1 MIQIDLPTLV
11 KRLNLFSRQA
21 LEMAASECMSQQA
34 AEITVS
40 HVLIQ
45 MLAMP
50 RSDLRVITRQ
60 GDIGMEEL
68 RQALTVENYTT
79 ARSADSYPAFSPMLV
94 EWLKEG
100 WLLASAEM
108 QHSELRGGVLLL
120 ALLHS
125 PLRYIPPAAAQLL
138 TGINRDRLQQDF
150 VQWTQES
157 AESVVPDA
165 DCKGAGALTDVAD
178 SLLARYAK
186 NMTED
191 ARNDRLDPVLCRDHE
206 IDLMIDILCRRRK
219 NNPVVVGEAGVGKS
233 ALIEG
238 LALRIV
244 AGQVPDKLKNT
255 DIMTLDLGAL
265 QAGASVKGEFEK
277 RFKGLMAE
285 VISSPVPVILFIDE
299 AHTLIGAGNQ
309 QGGLDISNLLKPALA
324 RGELKTIAATTW
336 SEYKKYFE
344 KDAALSRRFQLV
356 KVSEPNAA
364 EATIILRGLSAVYEQ
379 SHGVLIDDDALQA
392 AATLSERYLSGRQLP
407 DKAIDVLDTAC
418 ARVAINLSSP
428 PKQISALTTLSHQ
441 QEAEIRQLEREL
453 RIGLRTNTSR
463 MTEVLVQYDE
473 TLTALD
479 ELEAAWHQQQ
489 TLVQEIIALRQ
500 QLLGMAEDDAASLP
514 HVDAVED
521 TPPESE
527 QDNTGAKLA
536 DEAGSEQP
544 EETAE
549 TVSPV
554 QRLAQLTAE
563 LDALHNDRLLVSPHV
578 DKKQIAAVI
587 AEWTGVPLNRLS
599 QNEMSVITDLPVW
612 LGDTIK
618 GQDLAIAS
626 LHKHL
631 LTARADL
638 RRPGRP
644 LGAFLLAGPSGV
656 GKTETVLQLAELLY
670 GGRQYL
676 TTINMSEFQEKHTV
690 SRLIGSPPGYV
701 GYGEGGV
708 LTEAIRQKPYSVVLL
723 DEVEKAHP
731 DVLNLFYQ
739 AFDKGEMADG
749 EGRLIDCKN
758 IVFFLTSN
766 LGYQVIV
773 EHADDPET
781 MQEVLYPVLADFFK
795 PALLARMEVVPYQSL
810 KTRALGVLPA
820 DLNLRDQVG
829 PTFDQ
834 VFTSADDNKL
844 VVPQFL
850 TRYGLQS
857 YFVKQRDELVELT
870 AMDSWV
876 LNLTRSVKYSDAD
889 RAEIQRQL
897 TEQYI
902 SDYTATWR
910 AGMDNLN
917 IRNFESIGQLTG
929 ALEQVISG
937 DLPLQRALT
946 VLRDNTQPG
955 VFSEKLSA
963 KEREEA
969 LAEPDYQLLTRLGH
983 EFAPE
988 NSTLAVQKDKE
999 STMQAVYQQLTELH
1013 RYLLAIQNA
1022 PVPGKSALKAVQL
1035 RLDQNSSDPIFATRQ
1050 MAKTLPAPLN
1060 RWVGRLADQA
1070 WHVVMV
1076 EAVHYMEVDW
1086 RDSVVKPF
1094 NEQLANNY
1102 PFNPRSAQD
1111 ASLDAFERFFK
1122 PDGILDT
1129 FYQQNLKLF
1138 IDNDLSLE
1146 DGDNSVIIREDIIAQ
1161 LKTAQKIRDI
1171 FFSKQNG
1178 LGTSF
1183 AVETVSL
1190 SGNKRRSVLNLDGQL
1205 VDYSQGRNY
1214 TAHLV
1219 WPNNMREGNESKLT
1233 LVGANGGAPRS
1244 ISFSGPWAQFRLFG
1258 AGQLTGVQDGNFTV
1272 RFSVDGGAMTY
1283 RVHIRCSSNCY
1294 RLTTP
1299 LRAQQRCGWPHLNSK
1314 TMSAGCNN
1322 FLIPPRYSRWKPGC
1336 R

>member
-1 MIQIDLPTLV
+1 MIQIDLPALV

-40 HVLIQ
+40 HVLMQ

-60 GDIGMEEL
+60 SDIGMEEL
-68 RQALTVENYTT
+68 RQALTVEKYPT

-94 EWLKEG
+94 EWLKES

-125 PLRYIPPAAAQLL
+125 PLRYIPPAAARLL

-150 VQWTQES
+150 AQWTRES

-165 DCKGAGALTDVAD
+165 EGKGAGTLTDAAD

-186 NMTED
+186 NMTAD
-191 ARNDRLDPVLCRDHE
+191 ARNGGLDPVLCRDHE

-244 AGQVPDKLKNT
+244 ADQVPDKLKNT

-285 VISSPVPVILFIDE
+285 VISSPVPIILFIDE

-428 PKQISALTTLSHQ
+428 PKRISALTTLSHQ
-441 QEAEIRQLEREL
+441 QEAEIRQLKREL
-453 RIGLRTNTSR
+453 RIGLRTDTSR
-463 MTEVLVQYDE
+463 MTGVLEQYDE

-489 TLVQEIIALRQ
+489 ALVREIIALRQ
-500 QLLGMAEDDAASLP
+500 QLLGVAEDNAASLSDA
-514 HVDAVED
+514 DAVED
-521 TPPESE
+521 TPSESE
-527 QDNTGAKLA
+527 QDNIGVAPA
-536 DEAGSEQP
+536 DEAGSAQP

-554 QRLAQLTAE
+554 QRLAQLTAQ
-563 LDALHNDRLLVSPHV
+563 LDALHNDQLLVSPHV

-773 EHADDPET
+773 EHADGPET
-781 MQEVLYPVLADFFK
+781 MQEALYPVLADFFK
-795 PALLARMEVVPYQSL
+795 PALLARMEVVPYLPLSKETL
-810 KTRALGVLPA
+810 VTIIAGKLARLDNVLRSRFAAEVIIEPEVTNEIMSRVTRAENGARMLESVIDGDMLPP
-820 DLNLRDQVG
+820 LSL
-829 PTFDQ
+829 
-834 VFTSADDNKL
+834 L
-844 VVPQFL
+844 L
-850 TRYGLQS
+850 LQ
-857 YFVKQRDELVELT
+857 KMAANT
-870 AMDSWV
+870 AIA
-876 LNLTRSVKYSDAD
+876 R
-889 RAEIQRQL
+889 
-897 TEQYI
+897 
-902 SDYTATWR
+902 
-910 AGMDNLN
+910 
-917 IRNFESIGQLTG
+917 IR
-929 ALEQVISG
+929 
-937 DLPLQRALT
+937 
-946 VLRDNTQPG
+946 
-955 VFSEKLSA
+955 LSA
-963 KEREEA
+963 
-969 LAEPDYQLLTRLGH
+969 T
-983 EFAPE
+983 
-988 NSTLAVQKDKE
+988 
-999 STMQAVYQQLTELH
+999 
-1013 RYLLAIQNA
+1013 
-1022 PVPGKSALKAVQL
+1022 
-1035 RLDQNSSDPIFATRQ
+1035 
-1050 MAKTLPAPLN
+1050 
-1060 RWVGRLADQA
+1060 
-1070 WHVVMV
+1070 
-1076 EAVHYMEVDW
+1076 
-1086 RDSVVKPF
+1086 
-1094 NEQLANNY
+1094 
-1102 PFNPRSAQD
+1102 
-1111 ASLDAFERFFK
+1111 
-1122 PDGILDT
+1122 
-1129 FYQQNLKLF
+1129 
-1138 IDNDLSLE
+1138 
-1146 DGDNSVIIREDIIAQ
+1146 
-1161 LKTAQKIRDI
+1161 
-1171 FFSKQNG
+1171 
-1178 LGTSF
+1178 
-1183 AVETVSL
+1183 
-1190 SGNKRRSVLNLDGQL
+1190 
-1205 VDYSQGRNY
+1205 
-1214 TAHLV
+1214 
-1219 WPNNMREGNESKLT
+1219 
-1233 LVGANGGAPRS
+1233 GGA
-1244 ISFSGPWAQFRLFG
+1244 
-1258 AGQLTGVQDGNFTV
+1258 FTADV
-1272 RFSVDGGAMTY
+1272 EDARDDESVTEDDA
-1283 RVHIRCSSNCY
+1283 V
-1294 RLTTP
+1294 L
-1299 LRAQQRCGWPHLNSK
+1299 
-1314 TMSAGCNN
+1314 
-1322 FLIPPRYSRWKPGC
+1322 
-1336 R
+1336 

>member
-1 MIQIDLPTLV
+1 MRCSVD
-11 KRLNLFSRQA
+11 A
-21 LEMAASECMSQQA
+21 Y

-40 HVLIQ
+40 HVLMQ

-60 GDIGMEEL
+60 SDIGMEEL
-68 RQALTVENYTT
+68 HLALTVEKYPT

-94 EWLKEG
+94 EWLKES

-125 PLRYIPPAAAQLL
+125 PLRYIPPAAARLL

-150 VQWTQES
+150 AQWTLES
-157 AESVVPDA
+157 AESVVPDTEG
-165 DCKGAGALTDVAD
+165 KGAGTLTDAAD

-186 NMTED
+186 NMTAD
-191 ARNDRLDPVLCRDHE
+191 ARNGGLDPVLCRDHE

-244 AGQVPDKLKNT
+244 ADQVPDKLKNT

-428 PKQISALTTLSHQ
+428 PKRISALTTLSHQ
-441 QEAEIRQLEREL
+441 QEAEIRQLKREL
-453 RIGLRTNTSR
+453 RIGLRTDTSR
-463 MTEVLVQYDE
+463 MTGVLEQYDE

-489 TLVQEIIALRQ
+489 ALVREIIALRQ
-500 QLLGMAEDDAASLP
+500 QLLGVAEDNAASLSDA
-514 HVDAVED
+514 DAVED
-521 TPPESE
+521 TPSESE
-527 QDNTGAKLA
+527 QDNIGVAPA
-536 DEAGSEQP
+536 DEAGSAQP

-554 QRLAQLTAE
+554 QRLAQLTAQ
-563 LDALHNDRLLVSPHV
+563 LDALHNDQLLISPHV

-781 MQEVLYPVLADFFK
+781 MQEALYPVLADFFK
-795 PALLARMEVVPYQSL
+795 PALLARMEVVPYLPLSKETL
-810 KTRALGVLPA
+810 VTIIAGKLARLDNVLRSRFAAEVIIEPEVTNEIMSRVTRAENGARMLESVIDGDMLPP
-820 DLNLRDQVG
+820 LSL
-829 PTFDQ
+829 
-834 VFTSADDNKL
+834 L
-844 VVPQFL
+844 L
-850 TRYGLQS
+850 LQ
-857 YFVKQRDELVELT
+857 KMAANT
-870 AMDSWV
+870 AIA
-876 LNLTRSVKYSDAD
+876 R
-889 RAEIQRQL
+889 
-897 TEQYI
+897 
-902 SDYTATWR
+902 
-910 AGMDNLN
+910 
-917 IRNFESIGQLTG
+917 IR
-929 ALEQVISG
+929 
-937 DLPLQRALT
+937 
-946 VLRDNTQPG
+946 
-955 VFSEKLSA
+955 LSA
-963 KEREEA
+963 TDGAFTADVEDAR
-969 LAEPDYQLLTRLGH
+969 D
-983 EFAPE
+983 
-988 NSTLAVQKDKE
+988 DE
-999 STMQAVYQQLTELH
+999 SVTEDD
-1013 RYLLAIQNA
+1013 AI
-1022 PVPGKSALKAVQL
+1022 L
-1035 RLDQNSSDPIFATRQ
+1035 
-1050 MAKTLPAPLN
+1050 
-1060 RWVGRLADQA
+1060 
-1070 WHVVMV
+1070 
-1076 EAVHYMEVDW
+1076 
-1086 RDSVVKPF
+1086 
-1094 NEQLANNY
+1094 
-1102 PFNPRSAQD
+1102 
-1111 ASLDAFERFFK
+1111 
-1122 PDGILDT
+1122 
-1129 FYQQNLKLF
+1129 
-1138 IDNDLSLE
+1138 
-1146 DGDNSVIIREDIIAQ
+1146 
-1161 LKTAQKIRDI
+1161 
-1171 FFSKQNG
+1171 
-1178 LGTSF
+1178 
-1183 AVETVSL
+1183 
-1190 SGNKRRSVLNLDGQL
+1190 
-1205 VDYSQGRNY
+1205 
-1214 TAHLV
+1214 
-1219 WPNNMREGNESKLT
+1219 
-1233 LVGANGGAPRS
+1233 
-1244 ISFSGPWAQFRLFG
+1244 
-1258 AGQLTGVQDGNFTV
+1258 
-1272 RFSVDGGAMTY
+1272 
-1283 RVHIRCSSNCY
+1283 
-1294 RLTTP
+1294 
-1299 LRAQQRCGWPHLNSK
+1299 
-1314 TMSAGCNN
+1314 
-1322 FLIPPRYSRWKPGC
+1322 
-1336 R
+1336 

>member
-1 MIQIDLPTLV
+1 FVIHY
-11 KRLNLFSRQA
+11 S
-21 LEMAASECMSQQA
+21 MSQQA

-50 RSDLRVITRQ
+50 RSDLRVITQQ

-79 ARSADSYPAFSPMLV
+79 ARSTDSYPAFSPMLV

-120 ALLHS
+120 TLLHS
-125 PLRYIPPAAAQLL
+125 PLRYIPPAAARLL

-150 VQWTQES
+150 VQWTRES

-165 DCKGAGALTDVAD
+165 DGKGTSMLSDTAD

-186 NMTED
+186 NMTAD
-191 ARNDRLDPVLCRDHE
+191 ARNGRLDPVLCRDNE

-244 AGQVPDKLKNT
+244 AGLVPDKLKNT

-453 RIGLRTNTSR
+453 RIGLRTDTSR
-463 MTEVLVQYDE
+463 MTKVLVQYDE

-500 QLLGMAEDDAASLP
+500 QLLG
-514 HVDAVED
+514 VDAMVG

-527 QDNTGAKLA
+527 QDNTGTAPT
-536 DEAGSEQP
+536 DEASSTQP

-554 QRLAQLTAE
+554 QRLTQLTAE
-563 LDALHNDRLLVSPHV
+563 LDALHNDRLLVFPHV

-599 QNEMSVITDLPVW
+599 QNEMSVITDLPKW

-618 GQDLAIAS
+618 GQNLAIAS

-773 EHADDPET
+773 EHVDDPET
-781 MQEVLYPVLADFFK
+781 MQEALYPVLADFFK
-795 PALLARMEVVPYQSL
+795 PALLARMEVVPY
-810 KTRALGVLPA
+810 
-820 DLNLRDQVG
+820 
-829 PTFDQ
+829 
-834 VFTSADDNKL
+834 
-844 VVPQFL
+844 
-850 TRYGLQS
+850 
-857 YFVKQRDELVELT
+857 
-870 AMDSWV
+870 
-876 LNLTRSVKYSDAD
+876 
-889 RAEIQRQL
+889 
-897 TEQYI
+897 
-902 SDYTATWR
+902 
-910 AGMDNLN
+910 
-917 IRNFESIGQLTG
+917 
-929 ALEQVISG
+929 
-937 DLPLQRALT
+937 LPL
-946 VLRDNTQPG
+946 
-955 VFSEKLSA
+955 S
-963 KEREEA
+963 KET
-969 LAEPDYQLLTRLGH
+969 LATIIDGKLTRLDNVLRSRFSA
-983 EFAPE
+983 EVIIEPE
-988 NSTLAVQKDKE
+988 VTDEIMSRVTRAENGARMLESVIDGDMLPPLSLLLLQKMAANTAIARIRLSAADGAFTADVEDAQNDE
-999 STMQAVYQQLTELH
+999 SVTE
-1013 RYLLAIQNA
+1013 
-1022 PVPGKSALKAVQL
+1022 
-1035 RLDQNSSDPIFATRQ
+1035 D
-1050 MAKTLPAPLN
+1050 
-1060 RWVGRLADQA
+1060 
-1070 WHVVMV
+1070 
-1076 EAVHYMEVDW
+1076 EAV
-1086 RDSVVKPF
+1086 
-1094 NEQLANNY
+1094 L
-1102 PFNPRSAQD
+1102 
-1111 ASLDAFERFFK
+1111 
-1122 PDGILDT
+1122 
-1129 FYQQNLKLF
+1129 
-1138 IDNDLSLE
+1138 
-1146 DGDNSVIIREDIIAQ
+1146 
-1161 LKTAQKIRDI
+1161 
-1171 FFSKQNG
+1171 
-1178 LGTSF
+1178 
-1183 AVETVSL
+1183 
-1190 SGNKRRSVLNLDGQL
+1190 
-1205 VDYSQGRNY
+1205 
-1214 TAHLV
+1214 
-1219 WPNNMREGNESKLT
+1219 
-1233 LVGANGGAPRS
+1233 
-1244 ISFSGPWAQFRLFG
+1244 
-1258 AGQLTGVQDGNFTV
+1258 
-1272 RFSVDGGAMTY
+1272 
-1283 RVHIRCSSNCY
+1283 
-1294 RLTTP
+1294 
-1299 LRAQQRCGWPHLNSK
+1299 
-1314 TMSAGCNN
+1314 
-1322 FLIPPRYSRWKPGC
+1322 
-1336 R
+1336 

>member
-1 MIQIDLPTLV
+1 MIQIDLPPLV

-125 PLRYIPPAAAQLL
+125 PLRYIPPAAARLL

-165 DCKGAGALTDVAD
+165 DGKGAGTMTDASD
-178 SLLARYAK
+178 TLLARYAK
-186 NMTED
+186 NMTAD
-191 ARNDRLDPVLCRDHE
+191 ARNGRLDPVLCRDHE

-453 RIGLRTNTSR
+453 RIGLRTDTSR

-489 TLVQEIIALRQ
+489 TLVREIIALRQ
-500 QLLGMAEDDAASLP
+500 QLLGVAEDDAAPLP
-514 HVDAVED
+514 DADTVED
-521 TPPESE
+521 TQPESESE
-527 QDNTGAKLA
+527 QDNTGAVPA
-536 DEAGSEQP
+536 DEADREQP

-554 QRLAQLTAE
+554 QR
-563 LDALHNDRLLVSPHV
+563 
-578 DKKQIAAVI
+578 
-587 AEWTGVPLNRLS
+587 
-599 QNEMSVITDLPVW
+599 
-612 LGDTIK
+612 
-618 GQDLAIAS
+618 
-626 LHKHL
+626 
-631 LTARADL
+631 
-638 RRPGRP
+638 
-644 LGAFLLAGPSGV
+644 
-656 GKTETVLQLAELLY
+656 
-670 GGRQYL
+670 
-676 TTINMSEFQEKHTV
+676 
-690 SRLIGSPPGYV
+690 
-701 GYGEGGV
+701 
-708 LTEAIRQKPYSVVLL
+708 
-723 DEVEKAHP
+723 
-731 DVLNLFYQ
+731 
-739 AFDKGEMADG
+739 
-749 EGRLIDCKN
+749 
-758 IVFFLTSN
+758 
-766 LGYQVIV
+766 
-773 EHADDPET
+773 
-781 MQEVLYPVLADFFK
+781 
-795 PALLARMEVVPYQSL
+795 
-810 KTRALGVLPA
+810 
-820 DLNLRDQVG
+820 
-829 PTFDQ
+829 
-834 VFTSADDNKL
+834 
-844 VVPQFL
+844 
-850 TRYGLQS
+850 
-857 YFVKQRDELVELT
+857 
-870 AMDSWV
+870 
-876 LNLTRSVKYSDAD
+876 
-889 RAEIQRQL
+889 L

-937 DLPLQRALT
+937 DQPLQRALT

-1060 RWVGRLADQA
+1060 RWVGRLTDQA

-1146 DGDNSVIIREDIIAQ
+1146 DGDNNVIIREDIIAQ
-1161 LKTAQKIRDI
+1161 LETAQKIRDI

-1233 LVGANGGAPRS
+1233 LIGTSGNAPRS

-1283 RVHIRCSSNCY
+1283 RVHTDTEDNPFSGGLFSQFGLSDTLY
-1294 RLTTP
+1294 
-1299 LRAQQRCGWPHLNSK
+1299 
-1314 TMSAGCNN
+1314 
-1322 FLIPPRYSRWKPGC
+1322 
-1336 R
+1336 

>member
-1 MIQIDLPTLV
+1 MIQIDLPALV
-11 KRLNLFSRQA
+11 KRLNLFSRQS

-40 HVLIQ
+40 HVLMQ

-60 GDIGMEEL
+60 SNIGMEEL
-68 RQALTVENYTT
+68 RQALTVEKYPT

-94 EWLKEG
+94 EWLKES

-125 PLRYIPPAAAQLL
+125 PLRYIPPAAARLL

-150 VQWTQES
+150 AQWTLES
-157 AESVVPDA
+157 AESVVPDTEG
-165 DCKGAGALTDVAD
+165 KGAGTLTDAAD

-186 NMTED
+186 NMTAD
-191 ARNDRLDPVLCRDHE
+191 ARNGRLDPVLCRDHE

-244 AGQVPDKLKNT
+244 ADQVPDKLKNT

-428 PKQISALTTLSHQ
+428 PKRISALTTLSHQ
-441 QEAEIRQLEREL
+441 QEAEIRQLKREL
-453 RIGLRTNTSR
+453 RIGLRTDTSR
-463 MTEVLVQYDE
+463 MTGVLEQYDE

-489 TLVQEIIALRQ
+489 ALVREIIALRQ
-500 QLLGMAEDDAASLP
+500 QLLGVAEDNAASLSDA
-514 HVDAVED
+514 DAVED
-521 TPPESE
+521 TPSESE
-527 QDNTGAKLA
+527 QDNIGVAPA
-536 DEAGSEQP
+536 DEAGSAQP

-554 QRLAQLTAE
+554 QRLAQLTAQ
-563 LDALHNDRLLVSPHV
+563 LDALHNDQLLVSPHV

-638 RRPGRP
+638 RRPGRQ

-781 MQEVLYPVLADFFK
+781 MQEALYPVLADFFK
-795 PALLARMEVVPYQSL
+795 PALLARMEVVPYLPLSKETL
-810 KTRALGVLPA
+810 ATIIAGKLARLDNVLRSRFGAEVIIEPEVTDEIMSRVTRAENGARMLESVIDGDMLPP
-820 DLNLRDQVG
+820 LSL
-829 PTFDQ
+829 
-834 VFTSADDNKL
+834 L
-844 VVPQFL
+844 L
-850 TRYGLQS
+850 LQ
-857 YFVKQRDELVELT
+857 KMAANT
-870 AMDSWV
+870 AIA
-876 LNLTRSVKYSDAD
+876 R
-889 RAEIQRQL
+889 
-897 TEQYI
+897 
-902 SDYTATWR
+902 
-910 AGMDNLN
+910 
-917 IRNFESIGQLTG
+917 IR
-929 ALEQVISG
+929 
-937 DLPLQRALT
+937 
-946 VLRDNTQPG
+946 
-955 VFSEKLSA
+955 LSA
-963 KEREEA
+963 ADGAFTADVEDARDDESVTE
-969 LAEPDYQLLTRLGH
+969 DD
-983 EFAPE
+983 
-988 NSTLAVQKDKE
+988 AV
-999 STMQAVYQQLTELH
+999 L
-1013 RYLLAIQNA
+1013 
-1022 PVPGKSALKAVQL
+1022 
-1035 RLDQNSSDPIFATRQ
+1035 
-1050 MAKTLPAPLN
+1050 
-1060 RWVGRLADQA
+1060 
-1070 WHVVMV
+1070 
-1076 EAVHYMEVDW
+1076 
-1086 RDSVVKPF
+1086 
-1094 NEQLANNY
+1094 
-1102 PFNPRSAQD
+1102 
-1111 ASLDAFERFFK
+1111 
-1122 PDGILDT
+1122 
-1129 FYQQNLKLF
+1129 
-1138 IDNDLSLE
+1138 
-1146 DGDNSVIIREDIIAQ
+1146 
-1161 LKTAQKIRDI
+1161 
-1171 FFSKQNG
+1171 
-1178 LGTSF
+1178 
-1183 AVETVSL
+1183 
-1190 SGNKRRSVLNLDGQL
+1190 
-1205 VDYSQGRNY
+1205 
-1214 TAHLV
+1214 
-1219 WPNNMREGNESKLT
+1219 
-1233 LVGANGGAPRS
+1233 
-1244 ISFSGPWAQFRLFG
+1244 
-1258 AGQLTGVQDGNFTV
+1258 
-1272 RFSVDGGAMTY
+1272 
-1283 RVHIRCSSNCY
+1283 
-1294 RLTTP
+1294 
-1299 LRAQQRCGWPHLNSK
+1299 
-1314 TMSAGCNN
+1314 
-1322 FLIPPRYSRWKPGC
+1322 
-1336 R
+1336 